1 MSGLLVLDLSLEHVF
16 ARFSDLLAAFVK
28 VSAIEV
34 SVRDGST
41 WIRLRFARNRV
52 TRLES
57 PTLPYD
63 GATVATVAFGRT
75 MVEENPARFSM
86 PLAIGDE
93 IVGAVAVRSDAIGAY
108 DDADATVVQSL
119 APYLAVAI
127 RQRILR
133 HTVERER
140 FRAEHDALTG
150 LANRTV
156 LAKSLG
162 DALAHSRRAGER
174 AALLFLDLDGFKNIN
189 DRYGHD
195 AGDLVLRLV
204 ARRLTR
210 GIRSSDVAARMGGD
224 EFAVLLPKIPNDDVL
239 RALAQKIRAA
249 LEKPIRWNQRR
260 LDVGVSLGAALA
272 TADSDAQG
280 LLQEADARMY
290 ADKHGR
296 ARRGGPI
303 GTVAAGRIPKPK

>member
-1 MSGLLVLDLSLEHVF
+1 MSGLLVLDLPLEQVF
-16 ARFSDLLAAFVK
+16 ARFSDLLAASVK

-34 SVRDGST
+34 AVRDGST
-41 WIRLRFARNRV
+41 WIRLRYSRNRV

-57 PTLPYD
+57 PTLPYN

-93 IVGAVAVRSDAIGAY
+93 IVGAVAVRSDAIGSF

-150 LANRTV
+150 IANRTL
-156 LAKSLG
+156 LAKSLEE
-162 DALAHSRRAGER
+162 ALAHSRRAGER
-174 AALLFLDLDGFKNIN
+174 VALLFLDLDGFKTIN

-204 ARRLTR
+204 ARRLAQ
-210 GIRSSDVAARMGGD
+210 GIRQSDVAARMGGD
-224 EFAVLLPKIPNDDVL
+224 EFAVLLPKMPNDAVL
-239 RALAQKIRAA
+239 RAVAEKIRAA
-249 LEKPIRWNQRR
+249 LEKPMRWNQRR
-260 LDVGVSLGAALA
+260 IDIGVSVGAALA
-272 TADSDAQG
+272 VAGSDAQG

-296 ARRGGPI
+296 ARR
-303 GTVAAGRIPKPK
+303 AAPY

>member
-1 MSGLLVLDLSLEHVF
+1 MSGLLVLDLPLESVF
-16 ARFSDLLAAFVK
+16 ARFSDLLAASVE

-34 SVRDGST
+34 AVRDGPT
-41 WIRLRFARNRV
+41 WIRLRYSGNRV

-57 PTLPYD
+57 PTLPYNV
-63 GATVATVAFGRT
+63 ATVATVAFGRT
-75 MVEENPARFSM
+75 MVEEDPARFSM

-133 HTVERER
+133 HAVERER

-150 LANRTV
+150 LANRT
-156 LAKSLG
+156 LFAKSLE
-162 DALAHSRRAGER
+162 DALAHSRRVGER
-174 AALLFLDLDGFKNIN
+174 AAVLFLDLDGFKTIN

-195 AGDLVLRLV
+195 AGDLVLRIV
-204 ARRLTR
+204 ARRLAR
-210 GIRSSDVAARMGGD
+210 GIRHSDVAARMGGD
-224 EFAVLLPKIPNDDVL
+224 EFAVLLRKVHGA
-239 RALAQKIRAA
+239 ALLQMLAEKIRRS

-260 LDVGVSLGAALA
+260 VDIGVSVGAALA
-272 TADSDAQG
+272 GGKTDVQS
-280 LLQEADARMY
+280 LLQEADTRMY

-296 ARRGGPI
+296 AQRVTLTGI
-303 GTVAAGRIPKPK
+303 AAGAQIPKLQ

>member
-1 MSGLLVLDLSLEHVF
+1 MSGLLVLDLPLEQVF
-16 ARFSDLLAAFVK
+16 ARFSDLLAASVK

-34 SVRDGST
+34 AVRDGST
-41 WIRLRFARNRV
+41 WIRLRYSRNRV

-57 PTLPYD
+57 PTLPYN

-75 MVEENPARFSM
+75 MVEEDPARFSM

-93 IVGAVAVRSDAIGAY
+93 IVGAVAIRSDAIGAY

-150 LANRTV
+150 IANRTL
-156 LAKSLG
+156 LAKSLEE
-162 DALAHSRRAGER
+162 ALAHSRRAGER
-174 AALLFLDLDGFKNIN
+174 VALLFLDLDGFKTIN

-204 ARRLTR
+204 ARRLAH
-210 GIRSSDVAARMGGD
+210 GIRQSDVAARMGGD
-224 EFAVLLPKIPNDDVL
+224 EFAVLLPKMPNDAVL
-239 RALAQKIRAA
+239 HAVAEKIRAA
-249 LEKPIRWNQRR
+249 LEKPMRWNQRR
-260 LDVGVSLGAALA
+260 LDIGVSVGAALA
-272 TADSDAQG
+272 VAGSDAQG
-280 LLQEADARMY
+280 LLQEADDLMY

-296 ARRGGPI
+296 ARREAPY
-303 GTVAAGRIPKPK
+303 

>member
-1 MSGLLVLDLSLEHVF
+1 MPASVRDRVSDAARRMSGLLVLDLPLEQVF
-16 ARFSDLLAAFVK
+16 ARFSDLLAASVE
-28 VSAIEV
+28 VSVIEV
-34 SVRDGST
+34 AVRDGST
-41 WIRLRFARNRV
+41 WIRLRYARNRV

-57 PTLPYD
+57 PTLPYN

-75 MVEENPARFSM
+75 LVEEDPARFSM

-93 IVGAVAVRSDAIGAY
+93 IVGAVAVRSDNIGAY

-133 HTVERER
+133 HAVERER
-140 FRAEHDALTG
+140 FRAEHDALTR
-150 LANRTV
+150 LANRT
-156 LAKSLG
+156 LFGKALE

-174 AALLFLDLDGFKNIN
+174 AGLLFLDLDGFKGVN

-204 ARRLTR
+204 ARRLS
-210 GIRSSDVAARMGGD
+210 RSVRESDVAARMGGD
-224 EFAVLLPKIPNDDVL
+224 EFAVLLPKAPSDAVL
-239 RALAQKIRAA
+239 RGVAEKVRAA

-260 LDVGVSLGAALA
+260 IAVGVSVGAALA
-272 TADSDAQG
+272 SANSDVQG

-290 ADKHGR
+290 ADKH
-296 ARRGGPI
+296 RRTKG
-303 GTVAAGRIPKPK
+303 A

>member
-1 MSGLLVLDLSLEHVF
+1 MSGLLVLDLPLEQVF
-16 ARFSDLLAAFVK
+16 ARFSDLLAASVR

-93 IVGAVAVRSDAIGAY
+93 IVGAVAVRSDTIGAY

-156 LAKSLG
+156 LAKSLE

-195 AGDLVLRLV
+195 AGDLVLRIV

-210 GIRSSDVAARMGGD
+210 VIRSSDVAARMGGD
-224 EFAVLLPKIPNDDVL
+224 EFAVLLPGIPDVDVM
-239 RALAQKIRAA
+239 RMLATKVRAA

-260 LDVGVSLGAALA
+260 LDVGVSLGASLA
-272 TADSDAQG
+272 GDDSDAQG

-296 ARRGGPI
+296 ARRGVPI
-303 GTVAAGRIPKPK
+303 GTAAAARIPRPK